1 MSAIVVFIA
10 AVIVIAY
17 VLSRPT
23 YEELTKCEDYSEMN
37 TVTTLLTDN
46 GYTYQIDNMTV
57 NVKKQD
63 LTNAKMLIA
72 SNDIKPS
79 GYSLD
84 DALNSSLTTTEADKN
99 KKYAKTEIIKTQ
111 SENLDIYD
119 NRIEGMK
126 NIVDALENDITKYS
140 SEIEARLE
148 ELNLSYNEKTNIIL
162 KDLDNRANSLNK
174 KLDGVVMAIDNLL
187 DEKSDDIANEYDILK
202 MKIEDIQKDIDKYM
216 NTIKIFDKAEE
227 SAKTIKEDVSK
238 LDVLVKDT
246 KVAVSDMN
254 KTMSEFEGLKQM
266 HKEILEYSKG
276 IKKERESLKD
286 TQDKVNI
293 LIEMTDDIQNKFLN
307 IAESNSMIENTEE
320 GIKAVIDIA
329 SQIEDKLSFI
339 KDKEEYAENILSQ
352 MNKADIEIETV
363 LEKVDGIKSAM
374 VDVEEKRKVF
384 MDKISSLEKDFNK
397 IEKNDKKVQLFLNKL
412 EELNIILEEM
422 QNQRENLNYMKK
434 ENDNIVKNLERAE
447 YFVRYLQDLLDNA
460 EKYMSDGKT
469 TSKRS
474 KSNIVDNK
482 KEEFI
487 IKMYKQGWKT
497 DEIVKNSS
505 YSRDEVETIIKKWK
519 DKQSR
524 G

>member
-1 MSAIVVFIA
+1 
-10 AVIVIAY
+10 
-17 VLSRPT
+17 
-23 YEELTKCEDYSEMN
+23 
-37 TVTTLLTDN
+37 
-46 GYTYQIDNMTV
+46 
-57 NVKKQD
+57 
-63 LTNAKMLIA
+63 
-72 SNDIKPS
+72 
-79 GYSLD
+79 
-84 DALNSSLTTTEADKN
+84 
-99 KKYAKTEIIKTQ
+99 
-111 SENLDIYD
+111 
-119 NRIEGMK
+119 
-126 NIVDALENDITKYS
+126 
-140 SEIEARLE
+140 
-148 ELNLSYNEKTNIIL
+148 
-162 KDLDNRANSLNK
+162 
-174 KLDGVVMAIDNLL
+174 
-187 DEKSDDIANEYDILK
+187 
-202 MKIEDIQKDIDKYM
+202 
-216 NTIKIFDKAEE
+216 
-227 SAKTIKEDVSK
+227 
-238 LDVLVKDT
+238 
-246 KVAVSDMN
+246 
-254 KTMSEFEGLKQM
+254 
-266 HKEILEYSKG
+266 
-276 IKKERESLKD
+276 
-286 TQDKVNI
+286 
-293 LIEMTDDIQNKFLN
+293 MTDDIQNKFLN

-487 IKMYKQGWKT
+487 INMYKQGWKT

-505 YSRDEVETIIKKWK
+505 YSRNEVETIIKKWK
-519 DKQSR
+519 SWNSTMQRKRLSKKIQKL
-524 G
+524 

>member
-1 MSAIVVFIA
+1 MDFENIIIGTSSYDKAKSGNLVSITGDGGVAWNYFGSYYKKLAPRLV
-10 AVIVIAY
+10 
-17 VLSRPT
+17 T
-23 YEELTKCEDYSEMN
+23 YE
-37 TVTTLLTDN
+37 
-46 GYTYQIDNMTV
+46 
-57 NVKKQD
+57 
-63 LTNAKMLIA
+63 
-72 SNDIKPS
+72 
-79 GYSLD
+79 
-84 DALNSSLTTTEADKN
+84 
-99 KKYAKTEIIKTQ
+99 
-111 SENLDIYD
+111 
-119 NRIEGMK
+119 
-126 NIVDALENDITKYS
+126 
-140 SEIEARLE
+140 
-148 ELNLSYNEKTNIIL
+148 
-162 KDLDNRANSLNK
+162 
-174 KLDGVVMAIDNLL
+174 
-187 DEKSDDIANEYDILK
+187 
-202 MKIEDIQKDIDKYM
+202 KYM
-216 NTIKIFDKAEE
+216 
-227 SAKTIKEDVSK
+227 
-238 LDVLVKDT
+238 
-246 KVAVSDMN
+246 
-254 KTMSEFEGLKQM
+254 EGL
-266 HKEILEYSKG
+266 
-276 IKKERESLKD
+276 ESL
-286 TQDKVNI
+286 
-293 LIEMTDDIQNKFLN
+293 
-307 IAESNSMIENTEE
+307 SN
-320 GIKAVIDIA
+320 
-329 SQIEDKLSFI
+329 I

-505 YSRDEVETIIKKWK
+505 YSIDEVETIIKKWK